1 MTLRKFASDEQTIN
15 VAASGRA
22 ARLHD
27 GKIALL
33 DHPRLIPQLCGLER
47 RIARSGK
54 DSIDHAPGAHDDIA
68 NAVAGALVR
77 VEASRRAPQLLMS
90 SLPMNRTDYSAF
102 GPELCRQKRYRVDGD
117 GKLVPTWSTDEEII
131 HILGGIPPGR

>member
-1 MTLRKFASDEQTIN
+1 LLNS
-15 VAASGRA
+15 
-22 ARLHD
+22 

-33 DHPRLIPQLCGLER
+33 DHPRLIAQLCGLER
-47 RIARSGK
+47 RTARSGK
-54 DSIDHAPGAHDDIA
+54 DSIDHAPGAHDDLA

-102 GPELCRQKRYRVDGD
+102 GPEPCRQKRYRVD
-117 GKLVPTWSTDEEII
+117 PESSFR
-131 HILGGIPPGR
+131 PGALTRRSSISFGECLRGCDLRGPRLLAAPSDCPE